1 MVSNGVQ
8 GTSLKV
14 LARLESVTQCTA
26 FMADCAAAAGFPRA
40 CAREIE
46 LVVEEVLVNICLHAY
61 AEEPGEVELRC
72 VEADSLHFLLEF
84 IDTGRPFNI
93 LTFPGPN
100 IEGDMDQRQV
110 GGLGVPLIR
119 ALADSITYCR
129 EDNRNILRLV
139 AKSRR

>member
-40 CAREIE
+40 CAQDIE
-46 LVVEEVLVNICLHAY
+46 LVVEEVLVNICLYAY
-61 AEEPGEVELRC
+61 PEEPGEVELRC
-72 VEADSLHFLLEF
+72 VEADSLHLMLEF

-93 LTFPGPN
+93 LTLLGPN
-100 IEGDMDQRQV
+100 LESDMDQRPV

-119 ALADSITYCR
+119 ALVDSITYRR
-129 EDNRNILRLV
+129 EDDRNILRLV